1 MPPRGSPRLER
12 ARTSFS
18 AVMSTGVVSP
28 FSARSFSSFSFAF
41 AIASLH
47 FVSDI
52 VRAPYAKSGD
62 RSRAGAA
69 NERGEGA
76 GGGGSGAAA
85 GAET

>member
-1 MPPRGSPRLER
+1 
-12 ARTSFS
+12 
-18 AVMSTGVVSP
+18 MSTGVVFPS
-28 FSARSFSSFSFAF
+28 SASFFSSLSFAF

-69 NERGEGA
+69 NERG
-76 GGGGSGAAA
+76 GGRGGRGGSGAAA